1 MQITAYTKLMRID
14 KPIGSLLLLWP
25 TLTAL
30 WIASQG
36 QPPIELVIIFI
47 LGTFIM
53 RSAGCVINDFADRNF
68 DGEVERTKSRP
79 LPTGEVKPMEAIAL
93 FLILSLCGASLLI
106 FLNRF
111 TQLLALLALFVIVLY
126 PFSKRWT
133 HLPQLVLGIAF
144 SWGILMA
151 WSAITN
157 ELTLIPLILFSTS
170 IIWIIA
176 YDSLY
181 AMVDREDD
189 LSIGVKSSAILF
201 GNKAHLII
209 GTLMFFTVLGFYL
222 FGSLL
227 KFGSFYYTGVTLCF
241 LLFIYQLKLISNKD
255 RESYFKAF
263 LNNNWVGLALFA
275 GTVLE
280 TAPWTTL

>member
-1 MQITAYTKLMRID
+1 MQIIAYTKLMRID

-36 QPPIELVIIFI
+36 QPPIELIVVFII
-47 LGTFIM
+47 GTFVM

-79 LPTGEVKPMEAIAL
+79 LPTGEVKPIEAIAL
-93 FLILSLCGASLLI
+93 FLVLSLCGASLLI

-111 TQLLALLALFVIVLY
+111 TQLLALLAIFIIVLY

-157 ELTLIPLILFSTS
+157 ELTPIPLVLFSTS

-181 AMVDREDD
+181 AMIDREDD
-189 LSIGVKSSAILF
+189 LSIGIKSSAILF
-201 GNKAHLII
+201 GTKAHLII
-209 GTLMFFTVLGFYL
+209 GTLMFFTVLGFCL

-227 KFGSFYYTGVTLCF
+227 DFGSFYYVGVMFCF
-241 LLFIYQLKLISNKD
+241 LLFIYQLKLISNKS
-255 RESYFKAF
+255 RENYFKAF
-263 LNNNWVGLALFA
+263 LNNNWVGLALFT

-280 TAPWTTL
+280 TVPWTAL

>member
-1 MQITAYTKLMRID
+1 MQIIAYIKLMRID

-36 QPPIELVIIFI
+36 QPPIELIVIFI
-47 LGTFIM
+47 LGTFVM

-79 LPTGEVKPMEAIAL
+79 LPTGKVKPIEAIAL
-93 FLILSLCGASLLI
+93 FLVLSLCGASLLI

-111 TQLLALLALFVIVLY
+111 TQLLALLAIFLIVLY

-157 ELTLIPLILFSTS
+157 ELTLIPLVLFLTS

-181 AMVDREDD
+181 AMIDREDD
-189 LSIGVKSSAILF
+189 LSIGIKSSAILF

-209 GTLMFFTVLGFYL
+209 GTLMFFTVLGFCL

-227 KFGSFYYTGVTLCF
+227 DFGSFYYIGVMFCF
-241 LLFIYQLKLISNKD
+241 LLFIYQLKLISNKS
-255 RESYFKAF
+255 RENYFKAF
-263 LNNNWVGLALFA
+263 LNNNWVGLGLFA

-280 TAPWTTL
+280 TTPWTAL

>member
-1 MQITAYTKLMRID
+1 MQFIAYTKLMRID

-36 QPPIELVIIFI
+36 QPPLDLVIIFI

-79 LPTGEVKPMEAIAL
+79 LATGEVKPIEAIAL
-93 FLILSLCGASLLI
+93 FLILSLCGACLLI

-111 TQLLALLALFVIVLY
+111 TQLLAFIALFVIILY

-133 HLPQLVLGIAF
+133 HLPQFVLGIAF

-151 WSAITN
+151 WSAVTN
-157 ELTLIPLILFSTS
+157 ELSTLPLVLFATS
-170 IIWIIA
+170 VIWIIA

-189 LSIGVKSSAILF
+189 LTIGIKSSAILF
-201 GNKAHLII
+201 GDQAHLII
-209 GTLMFFTVLGFYL
+209 GILMSLTVLGFCL

-227 KFGSFYYTGVTLCF
+227 GFGGFYYIGVMLCS
-241 LLFIYQLKLISNKD
+241 LLFIYQLKLISNRN
-255 RESYFKAF
+255 RENYFKAF

-280 TAPWTTL
+280 TAPWAAI